1 MERCSSSY
9 ENSQKGE
16 KSEKRESVEKRS
28 EREISRKKVKAREKV
43 EKSRDNVFFSSLAAP
58 DGRKWR
64 EAHFDVKIVKKNCP
78 EQSTF
83 GN

>member
-1 MERCSSSY
+1 M
-9 ENSQKGE
+9 
-16 KSEKRESVEKRS
+16 
-28 EREISRKKVKAREKV
+28 
-43 EKSRDNVFFSSLAAP
+43 FFSSLAAP

-83 GN
+83 GNRGVEKVHAAAAGSTCRIIGANTSGSKHFWKLSC